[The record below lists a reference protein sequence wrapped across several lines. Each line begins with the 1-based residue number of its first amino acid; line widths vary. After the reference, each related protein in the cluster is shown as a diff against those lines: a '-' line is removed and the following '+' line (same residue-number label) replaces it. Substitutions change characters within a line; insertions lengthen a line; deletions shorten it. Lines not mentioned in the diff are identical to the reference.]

1 MEEQP
6 VPPVGNEAP
15 GPASPPPGDPALVP
29 GAWPAPPPGAWP
41 PAPPPTSGWPGAWPP
56 PPANAWPNRWPPPPA
71 GPPFVP
77 GLAFYAATVA
87 VLLVGLI
94 ASALSDL
101 GGAVFLAEMIGL
113 LIGLVWLGGFWAA
126 VVETHLRLS
135 RRTWARWVAIPL
147 MCFTTLALVNSG
159 VPMYADIQLSKPA
172 LEQAAA
178 RAEAGQPHGAGWIG
192 FVWVHDVRVSGGATL
207 FLVTQGDWSV
217 GCGLAYEAG
226 TGTAALE
233 TWLANS
239 YQDTDYGDG
248 LWGWCSYGSSD

>member
-1 MEEQP
+1 
-6 VPPVGNEAP
+6 
-15 GPASPPPGDPALVP
+15 
-29 GAWPAPPPGAWP
+29 
-41 PAPPPTSGWPGAWPP
+41 
-56 PPANAWPNRWPPPPA
+56 
-71 GPPFVP
+71 
-77 GLAFYAATVA
+77 VA

-101 GGAVFLAEMIGL
+101 GGAVVLAEMIGL

-135 RRTWARWVAIPL
+135 RRTWARWIGIPL
-147 MCFTTLALVNSG
+147 MCFTTLALVTSG
-159 VPMYADIQLSKPA
+159 VPLCADIQLSKPA

-178 RAEAGQPHGAGWIG
+178 GAEAGQHYGAGWIG
-192 FVWVHDVRVSGGATL
+192 LVWVHDVRISGGATL
-207 FLVTQGDWSV
+207 FLLTQGDWSV

-226 TGTAALE
+226 TGAAALE